1 MLFLGVITG
10 ELVVT
15 DCHEGVE
22 DCDFIES
29 TSGTCAYN
37 NEEYPAPGHQGTIMA
52 MSTIFAMFMAFG
64 IGANDAANSWATS
77 VGSHAISIQ
86 KAVILCGVFEW
97 LGATCLGSGVSST
110 IQKGVSDVDDPDCW
124 ACGYC
129 NAQTSVYMAGMMGAL
144 IGASIF
150 LLLASLTSIPVS
162 TTHAIV
168 GGVVGMTMTGVG
180 GSCLNWEIDGGLG
193 GIVLSWVISP
203 VLSGVIA
210 VIGFAFSRRFV
221 INAQNPRFRALVLM
235 PVLYFLSTFTI
246 VFVTTLKAK
255 AIKKKLDLNTKLIV
269 SFVIAVCVA
278 LFANF
283 VVKPEVKKSFP
294 SESENIQKLC
304 AEETAKAKGV
314 AGGDVELQTTT
325 AVDSGIIDLTDD
337 ATKADDSTKAS
348 ICNTDKIVVT
358 ADFADFPLEASKNVD
373 QLDAIWVFRNL
384 LVFNACLES
393 FAHGSNDTANATGA
407 FSAVYQ
413 IYTAGDDCQ
422 KSDSE
427 VWIMAVA
434 GLFVALGVATLGYRV
449 IRTIG
454 SELTMIDFH
463 KGFYIEFA
471 STIATVVATL
481 QELPVST
488 THCQVGAVFAVG
500 LYCKITNTGEVN
512 ARLLTLIFA
521 GWVIT
526 LPLAGGIAAIVVAI
540 SESVLRSS

>member
-1 MLFLGVITG
+1 MCSWIFGFMLFLGVVSGEMFIT
-10 ELVVT
+10 ECS
-15 DCHEGVE
+15 DGVE

-29 TSGTCAYN
+29 DSGTCAYN
-37 NEEYPAPGHQGTIMA
+37 NNEYPAPDHQGTIMA
-52 MSTIFAMFMAFG
+52 MATIFAMFMAFG

-77 VGSHAISIQ
+77 VGSQAISIK
-86 KAVILCGVFEW
+86 KAVILCGIFEW

-110 IQKGVSDVDDPDCW
+110 IQKGVSDVDDPACW

-180 GSCLNWEIDGGLG
+180 GSCLNWDIDGGLG
-193 GIVLSWVISP
+193 GIVLSWVVSP
-203 VLSGVIA
+203 VLSGMIA
-210 VIGFAFSRRFV
+210 AIGFALSRRFV
-221 INAQNPRFRALVLM
+221 INSQNPRFRALVLM
-235 PVLYFLSTFTI
+235 PILYFLSTFI
-246 VFVTTLKAK
+246 LIMVTTLKAK
-255 AIKKKLDLNTKLIV
+255 AIKKKLVLNEKLLL
-269 SFVIAVCVA
+269 SFASAVCVG

-283 VVKPEVKKSFP
+283 VVKPSVIKSFP
-294 SESENIQKLC
+294 SELENIKRFVKQ
-304 AEETAKAKGV
+304 TAKETPKSEA
-314 AGGDVELQTTT
+314 GDVEMQTQKGVRT
-325 AVDSGIIDLTDD
+325 VDLSEDPV
-337 ATKADDSTKAS
+337 KPST
-348 ICNTDKIVVT
+348 CNPDKIVVT
-358 ADFADFPLEASKNVD
+358 TDFADFPLKSSKNLD

-454 SELTMIDFH
+454 SELTMIDYH

-500 LYCKITNTGEVN
+500 LYCKITNTGSVN
-512 ARLLTLIFA
+512 AKLLMLIFA

-526 LPLAGGIAAIVVAI
+526 LPLAGGIAAMVVATSRTI
-540 SESVLRSS
+540 LRN

>member
-1 MLFLGVITG
+1 MATVRG
-10 ELVVT
+10 EELNVVV
-15 DCHEGVE
+15 CLEGVE
-22 DCDFIES
+22 DCDFVDS
-29 TSGTCAYN
+29 TTGTCAPHN
-37 NEEYPAPGHQGTIMA
+37 GEYPAPGNQGSIMA
-52 MSTIFAMFMAFG
+52 LSTLFAMFMAFG

-77 VGSHAISIQ
+77 VGSDAISIS
-86 KAVILCGVFEW
+86 KAVILCGIFEW

-110 IQKGVSDVDDPDCW
+110 IQKGVSDIDDPLCW

-129 NAQTSVYMAGMMGAL
+129 NGQSSLYMAGMMGAL

-168 GGVVGMTMTGVG
+168 GGVVGMTMAGVG
-180 GSCLNWEIDGGLG
+180 GSCLNWAIDGGLG
-193 GIVLSWVISP
+193 GIVLSWIISP
-203 VLSGVIA
+203 LLSGAIA
-210 VIGFAFSRRFV
+210 AIGFGLSRAFI
-221 INAQNPRFRALVLM
+221 INAPNPRFRALILM
-235 PVLYFLSTFTI
+235 PVLYFLSTFLL
-246 VFVTTLKAK
+246 VLVTTLKAK
-255 AIKKKLDLNTKLIV
+255 AIKKKLDINTKLICA
-269 SFVIAVCVA
+269 FTIASCVA

-283 VVKPEVKKSFP
+283 VVKPRVKKTLP
-294 SESENIQKLC
+294 SVKEYTQKCIENSKTEGDLELQKPKVSDP
-304 AEETAKAKGV
+304 EETGDTMSLALSSTHEKAQV
-314 AGGDVELQTTT
+314 ATLD
-325 AVDSGIIDLTDD
+325 
-337 ATKADDSTKAS
+337 KA
-348 ICNTDKIVVT
+348 VVT
-358 ADFADFPLEASKNVD
+358 GELSDSEDTKTIE
-373 QLDAIWVFRNL
+373 QQDAVWVFRNL

-454 SELTMIDFH
+454 SELTLIDFH

-481 QELPVST
+481 HELPVST

-500 LYCKITNTGEVN
+500 LYCKFTNTGTVN
-512 ARLLTLIFA
+512 AKLLMLIFG

-526 LPLAGGIAAIVVAI
+526 LPLAGGIAALVVTI
-540 SESVLRSS
+540 SRTILRAE

>member
-1 MLFLGVITG
+1 
-10 ELVVT
+10 
-15 DCHEGVE
+15 
-22 DCDFIES
+22 
-29 TSGTCAYN
+29 
-37 NEEYPAPGHQGTIMA
+37 
-52 MSTIFAMFMAFG
+52 
-64 IGANDAANSWATS
+64 
-77 VGSHAISIQ
+77 
-86 KAVILCGVFEW
+86 
-97 LGATCLGSGVSST
+97 
-110 IQKGVSDVDDPDCW
+110 
-124 ACGYC
+124 
-129 NAQTSVYMAGMMGAL
+129 MAGMMGAL

-180 GSCLNWEIDGGLG
+180 GSCLNWDIDGGLG
-193 GIVLSWVISP
+193 GIVLSWIVSP

-210 VIGFAFSRRFV
+210 AVGFGLSRKFI
-221 INAQNPRFRALVLM
+221 INAQNARFRALILM
-235 PVLYFLSTFTI
+235 PLLYFLSTFI
-246 VFVTTLKAK
+246 LVLVTTLKAK
-255 AIKKKLDLNTKLIV
+255 AIKKKLELNMKLTLALAA
-269 SFVIAVCVA
+269 AVAVA

-294 SESENIQKLC
+294 SEREYVRKYIEN
-304 AEETAKAKGV
+304 TAKS
-314 AGGDVELQTTT
+314 GDLELQQTKVGSTWESPSKAGSSTTSNT
-325 AVDSGIIDLTDD
+325 GKVISLDKVTVSQLADCSTENAPTLEQKDAV
-337 ATKADDSTKAS
+337 
-348 ICNTDKIVVT
+348 
-358 ADFADFPLEASKNVD
+358 
-373 QLDAIWVFRNL
+373 WVFRNL

-454 SELTMIDFH
+454 SELTLIDFH

-471 STIATVVATL
+471 STVATVVATL

-500 LYCKITNTGEVN
+500 LYCKFTSTGTVN
-512 ARLLTLIFA
+512 AKLLMLIFA

-526 LPLAGGIAAIVVAI
+526 LPLAGGIAALVVTTSRMA
-540 SESVLRSS
+540 LRAN